1 MPEPV
6 IQTIGLERRY
16 SVGRQSV
23 LAVNGLD
30 LSVAPGEWVAITGP
44 SGCGKSTLLNLLG
57 GLDTP
62 TAGQVFLNGH
72 NLAQQTEEKLA
83 ALRRATLGF
92 VFQRHDLFAVLTAQE
107 NVEFP
112 MLLAGMPPSAR
123 HPRALELL
131 RLVGLADK
139 AGHLPDEL
147 SGGEQQRVGI
157 ARALANAP
165 KILLADEPTGNLDS
179 ATAAEIMQ
187 RLVAVARDQ
196 RLTLMVVTHDPAL
209 AAQADRILAMRDG
222 RFVSADVVIGNG
234 QHP

>member
-1 MPEPV
+1 
-6 IQTIGLERRY
+6 
-16 SVGRQSV
+16 
-23 LAVNGLD
+23 
-30 LSVAPGEWVAITGP
+30 
-44 SGCGKSTLLNLLG
+44 
-57 GLDTP
+57 
-62 TAGQVFLNGH
+62 
-72 NLAQQTEEKLA
+72 
-83 ALRRATLGF
+83 
-92 VFQRHDLFAVLTAQE
+92 
-107 NVEFP
+107 
-112 MLLAGMPPSAR
+112 MPPGAR